1 MNDNKLFSVSFD
13 KEINHYTSEV
23 ENQIYLR
30 VYKTMFTSGL
40 VAKMKLHNFATL
52 MAIASYMDEGGE
64 CYPTQQQL
72 AERMGV
78 HINSV
83 NKYVN
88 QLLDFKVNEKPIITR
103 EIINQGRGKV
113 SSYYKIHPIS
123 QLAIFN
129 GEVESITKDGKDA
142 SQDMGNTLHKKCDVS
157 ITNQEQSI
165 KKKYTP
171 KELITIFVNKYREVY
186 GVNFNPSWGRDM
198 SLMKKLQLRY
208 EDEQIVEIIEI
219 AVEDYD
225 DKWKSVKFQR
235 PTIGAIVSFIADQ
248 VVATIEE
255 RKVQDKQFEEYEE
268 KAEEMDDKL
277 NDKLSKL
284 DRL

>member
-1 MNDNKLFSVSFD
+1 MNDNKLFSISFD
-13 KEINHYTSEV
+13 KEINHHTSEV
-23 ENQIYLR
+23 EKQVYLR
-30 VYKTMFTSGL
+30 VYKSMFTSGL
-40 VAKMKLHNFATL
+40 VAQMKLHNFATL
-52 MAIASYMDEGGE
+52 MAIASYMDEDGE

-88 QLLDFKVNEKPIITR
+88 QLLDFEVDGKKIISR
-103 EIINQGRGKV
+103 EIVNQGRGKV

-142 SQDMGNTLHKKCDVS
+142 SQDMGTTNHKDCDVS
-157 ITNQEQSI
+157 KVIKQESLN
-165 KKKYTP
+165 KKYTP
-171 KELITIFVNKYREVY
+171 KELITKFVNKYREQY

-198 SLMKKLQLRY
+198 SLMKKLQARY
-208 EDEQIVEIIEI
+208 EDEVIVEIIDI
-219 AVEDYD
+219 AIEDYD
-225 DKWKSVKFQR
+225 SKWKSAKFQR
-235 PTIGAIVSFIADQ
+235 PTIGAIVSFIGQEA
-248 VVATIEE
+248 VATIEE
-255 RKVQDKQFEEYEE
+255 RKKEDKQFAEYEE
-268 KAEEMDDKL
+268 KASDMDEKL
-277 NDKLSKL
+277 DDKLSKL